1 MAVFVHPRAFGKT
14 QSSGRHSDFA
24 VPKRAACNL
33 KFHPEATYVRFVAS
47 VYSNQ
52 VVLEASSDWLM
63 WFDHANISPL
73 WQSFRLT
80 GRVKVQ
86 HDPQCADIRNIDADN
101 CYAFFDS
108 GCEKFAG
115 NVCAAVADYGV
126 QTIGMTQLSSVPLV
140 SNKNGNVH
148 TNHKPSK
155 SDSSFRI
162 LAK

>member
-1 MAVFVHPRAFGKT
+1 
-14 QSSGRHSDFA
+14 
-24 VPKRAACNL
+24 
-33 KFHPEATYVRFVAS
+33 
-47 VYSNQ
+47 
-52 VVLEASSDWLM
+52 M

-80 GRVKVQ
+80 GRGKVQ
-86 HDPQCADIRNIDADN
+86 HDPHCADIRNIDAGN

-108 GCEKFAG
+108 GSENFAG

-140 SNKNGNVH
+140 FHKNGNGY

-155 SDSSFRI
+155 SDSAFRI